1 MKATEYLS
9 HPAFGTATGMFVAYG
24 IILLVMF
31 TLLFLVPFVFFST
44 F

>member
-9 HPAFGTATGMFVAYG
+9 HPSFTTAAGTFVAYA

-31 TLLFLVPFVFFST
+31 TLIFVVPFVFFSA